1 MCGIAGEIRFDA
13 APDVDAVRRMTRVLV
28 HRGPDDEGFFND
40 GPAALGHRR
49 LSILDLSGGAQ
60 PMVREGCAIVFNGQA
75 YEHESLREILR
86 SRGHAFTTR
95 SDTEVVLR
103 AYLEWGERFV
113 ERLHGM
119 FSIAIWDR
127 RQKKLV
133 LARDRMGKKPLYY
146 ALESPSGWNG
156 TVPTESAG
164 PLPAR
169 RFVFGSELKGFKAH
183 GGVPRQLD
191 REAFLQYLA
200 AEYVPAPRSIF
211 DSIRKL
217 PAAHLA
223 VLDESGFRLRRY
235 WELPVPSG
243 DWRRG
248 RIGSERPAPHS
259 DPDLEGE
266 LIGLLDTAVER
277 RLVADVPVGV
287 FLSGGVDS
295 TAITALASR
304 HRHPL
309 QTFNIAFNEASFDE
323 SSFAKLASERLGTEH
338 HCELLS
344 SDACLEQIADAVAL
358 LDEPFADPSF
368 LPTLLLSRFVSK
380 HVKVALAGDGG
391 DELFA
396 GYDPFLA
403 HRPAQI
409 AARLPRPVRA
419 LLARAVEQLPA
430 ASTNMSFDFRL
441 KQFFRGLSAPASLR
455 HQFWIGSFIP
465 EELHRVLHADFEPL
479 LQDDVVYREVLE
491 ESERASRAGIAHGS
505 VDEALRFYLGR
516 YLADD
521 ILVKADRAGMA
532 ASLELRAPFLDTHV
546 VEFVARL
553 PWREKLSLSRT
564 KLLLKRALR
573 GVVPEEIL
581 RRPKKG
587 FGIPVASWI
596 REALRPLFED
606 LFSPG
611 SLARSGVFDPAAT
624 RALLDQHLAGRA
636 DLRKPLWTVAMF
648 LLWQRRWGATPV

>member
-1 MCGIAGEIRFDA
+1 MCGIAGEIRFDGA
-13 APDVDAVRRMTRVLV
+13 ADEEAVRRMTRALA
-28 HRGPDDEGFFND
+28 HRGPDEEGFFNK
-40 GPAALGHRR
+40 GPASLGHRR
-49 LSILDLSGGAQ
+49 LSILDLAGGTQ
-60 PMVREGCAIVFNGQA
+60 PMVRDGCAIVFNGQA

-86 SRGHAFTTR
+86 QRGHAFTTR

-103 AYLEWGERFV
+103 AYLEWGEGFAEHV
-113 ERLHGM
+113 HGM
-119 FSIAIWDR
+119 FAIAIWDSR
-127 RQKKLV
+127 RQRLV
-133 LARDRMGKKPLYY
+133 LARDRLGKKPLYY
-146 ALESPSGWNG
+146 ALAGPGGWNG
-156 TVPTESAG
+156 TPPTEEAG
-164 PLPAR
+164 RLPAR
-169 RFVFGSELKGFKAH
+169 RLVFGSELKAFVAH
-183 GGVPRQLD
+183 GGVPRRLD

-223 VLDESGFRLRRY
+223 VLDESGFRLHRY
-235 WELPVPSG
+235 WDL
-243 DWRRG
+243 
-248 RIGSERPAPHS
+248 PAPPPAAGNGVPRGAARA
-259 DPDLEGE
+259 DRDLQSE
-266 LIGLLDTAVER
+266 LMSLLDAAVAR

-304 HRHPL
+304 HRRPL
-309 QTFNIAFNEASFDE
+309 ETFTIAFNESSFDE
-323 SSFAKLASERLGTEH
+323 SSFARLAAQRLGTDH
-338 HCELLS
+338 HSELLS
-344 SDACLEQIADAVAL
+344 SDACLEQVPDAVAQ

-368 LPTLLLSRFVSK
+368 LPTLLLSHFVRRR
-380 HVKVALAGDGG
+380 VTVALAGDGG

-409 AARLPRPVRA
+409 ASHLPRPVRA
-419 LLARAVEQLPA
+419 FLARAVSQLPA

-441 KQFFRGLSAPASLR
+441 KQFFKGLSAPASLR
-455 HQFWIGSFIP
+455 HQFWIGSFVP
-465 EELHRVLHADFEPL
+465 RELERLLHPDLAPMLRDE
-479 LQDDVVYREVLE
+479 VVYREVLAE
-491 ESERASRAGIAHGS
+491 AGRASRAGVAPGS

-553 PWREKLSLSRT
+553 PWRQKLSLSRT
-564 KLLLKRALR
+564 KVVLKRALR
-573 GVVPEEIL
+573 GIVPDEIL

-596 REALRPLFED
+596 RGPLRPLFED
-606 LFSPG
+606 LFSPA
-611 SLARSGVFDPAAT
+611 SLNRSGLFQPAPT
-624 RALLDQHLAGRA
+624 RQLLERHLSGRA

-648 LLWQRRWGATPV
+648 LLWQRRWGAA